1 MEEKLELNY
10 LIIIALICE
19 FCNKFLYSIFDT
31 VVCQY
36 GTQKHRMTALEF
48 TLLSAAG
55 SALNFLQTG
64 PLFSWLFNT
73 HQCSAPSIGTVA
85 GLLGSSRRFSSS
97 HAALACALCL
107 YGNRAVYDAGSV
119 LLLVGYGVYAP
130 ITPTILAVR
139 ARAAVNGRR
148 RARTPRARRRRR
160 CCEPAGSWR

>member
-73 HQCSAPSIGTVA
+73 RQCSAPSIGTVA
-85 GLLGSSRRFSSS
+85 GLLGSSR
-97 HAALACALCL
+97 
-107 YGNRAVYDAGSV
+107 
-119 LLLVGYGVYAP
+119 LLLLLTRSSRLRTLSLRQPRCLRRGQCP
-130 ITPTILAVR
+130 P
-139 ARAAVNGRR
+139 ARGLRR
-148 RARTPRARRRRR
+148 VCPHHPHDLGGTV
-160 CCEPAGSWR
+160 AGGGQR